1 MKEQERDKKLSLEEL
16 ISTLNNFEE
25 SGDFAS
31 CEIFLSE
38 SAENGN
44 PDALALIGSMYLHQ
58 DIYDIEKAK
67 SWTLQAAQSGST
79 LGMYNYGI
87 LLREEDESNPHALIW
102 LEKAAQSG
110 DVNAYLDLA
119 EIYERFNAQK
129 AIEYYKFALS
139 LDQLFISF
147 KIGSLYQKLGETIK
161 SQVWLNKAA
170 DLGSLDAIT
179 VLAKDCELSGD
190 LKGARAWHEKL
201 LELEFETSKNI
212 NLDLSENHLNKPT
225 LRLIRTPRE
234 AEEVAAEW
242 MRYLGFLDA
251 SVTPVGPD
259 QGIDVDSSEAVAQVK
274 MEGISTSRPTIQGIA
289 GVAAL
294 ENKKAFFFSLGG
306 FTSEAIDWS
315 EKANVFLFQFDLQGE
330 PRAINS
336 HARKI
341 IQETDN

>member
-25 SGDFAS
+25 SGDFDS

-110 DVNAYLDLA
+110 DVNAYMDLA
-119 EIYERFNAQK
+119 EIYERSNTQK
-129 AIEYYKFALS
+129 SIDYYKFALS
-139 LDQLFISF
+139 LDKPFISF
-147 KIGSLYQKLGETIK
+147 KIGSLYRKLGEDIQ
-161 SQVWLNKAA
+161 SQVWLKKAG
-170 DLGSLDAIT
+170 DLGSPDAIII
-179 VLAKDCELSGD
+179 LARDCELSED
-190 LKGARAWHEKL
+190 LTGARFWHEKL
-201 LELEFETSKNI
+201 LELEFEASKNS
-212 NLDLSENHLNKPT
+212 NPHLSDNHTKKPA

-242 MRYLGFLDA
+242 LRYLGFLDA

-259 QGIDVDSSEAVAQVK
+259 QGIDVNSSEAVAQVK
-274 MEGISTSRPTIQGIA
+274 MEGVSTSRPTVQGLA

-306 FTSEAIDWS
+306 FTSEAIAWS

-330 PRAINS
+330 PRAINT

-341 IQETDN
+341 IQETND